1 MSDTTKRNPLVG
13 LLIAGAVLYVA
24 HTNGIVDLSALKL
37 PIPGKSAPAID
48 TTIPAPSAELQAV
61 VASITAKLK
70 EQPATAAT
78 YAGIYRAVAN
88 LIEAEPEKIKTTDD
102 IRAVVVE
109 AGDWATRNK
118 IGTPGTAELID
129 GIAKAQLGDDPLPLD
144 AAKRAKAIALYRAI
158 AWACKEAT

>member
-1 MSDTTKRNPLVG
+1 MSDTPKRNPLVG
-13 LLIAGAVLYVA
+13 LAIAAAVLYVA
-24 HTNGIVDLSALKL
+24 NSNGIVDLSKLKL
-37 PIPGKSAPAID
+37 HIPGTSAPAVD

-61 VASITAKLK
+61 VAPITAKLK

-88 LIEAEPEKIKTTDD
+88 LIEAEPDKIRTNAD
-102 IRAVVVE
+102 IRAVVIE

-118 IGTPGTAELID
+118 IGSPGTAELID
-129 GIAKAQLGDDPLPLD
+129 GIVKAQLGDDPAPLD
-144 AAKRAKAIALYRAI
+144 PAKRAKAIALYRAI